1 MPLQK
6 KDQKIESQKLQKT
19 ITVTLGGMYIKC
31 VFYGMCI
38 RCLAQNFTNFLSLGT
53 ALWDL
58 KPQKEVPTR
67 NKKQCLIYCTLG
79 VRGDIRKGRDRER
92 VR

>member
-19 ITVTLGGMYIKC
+19 IAVTLG
-31 VFYGMCI
+31 VLYGMCI